1 MIKILSFIFYILYVG
16 LLSFKKIY
24 FVLLFT
30 VKLRAANII
39 KYDTYNDLVM
49 INGIEKCFLTYLISI
64 LNYLLTIHTQKKH
77 LTIHTQKKF
86 FLNLFENSLVYII

>member
-1 MIKILSFIFYILYVG
+1 MFNFL
-16 LLSFKKIY
+16 

-77 LTIHTQKKF
+77 LTIHTQKVFLKF
-86 FLNLFENSLVYII
+86 VWKLPGLYYIEILFYGL

>member
-1 MIKILSFIFYILYVG
+1 M
-16 LLSFKKIY
+16 FKCFY

-64 LNYLLTIHTQKKH
+64 LNYLLTM
-77 LTIHTQKKF
+77 HTQKKF